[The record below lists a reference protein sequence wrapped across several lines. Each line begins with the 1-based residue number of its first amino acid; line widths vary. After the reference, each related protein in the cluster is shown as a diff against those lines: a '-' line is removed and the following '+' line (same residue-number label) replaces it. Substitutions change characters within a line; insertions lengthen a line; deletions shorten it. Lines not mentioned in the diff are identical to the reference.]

1 MTRKR
6 TAKDSSLE
14 SRKKRTRAGMDLA
27 DASRKDSTMA
37 RGNGIV
43 RKNFEERCEQLLAFK
58 DEFGH
63 CNVPKIADPLLWQW
77 CRAIRSVHK
86 RKQQGKKPPMKQ
98 VNLSQDRIERLDE
111 IGFEWIVTN
120 GKFEQRF
127 RDLEAFKNEFWALQ
141 CSLGLLSGSF
151 VGELVQ

>member
-1 MTRKR
+1 VTRKR
-6 TAKDSSLE
+6 TAEDSSLE

-63 CNVPKIADPLLWQW
+63 CNVPKIADPFIVAVVPCDKKCPQKKTARKKATNEASESLSRSD
-77 CRAIRSVHK
+77 RA
-86 RKQQGKKPPMKQ
+86 
-98 VNLSQDRIERLDE
+98 
-111 IGFEWIVTN
+111 
-120 GKFEQRF
+120 
-127 RDLEAFKNEFWALQ
+127 
-141 CSLGLLSGSF
+141 SG
-151 VGELVQ
+151 